1 MRLGLLDLSILLLY
15 LAGVTALG
23 VWLRRGQ
30 RDLRDYFLGGRRMP
44 WWTLGLSIVATETS
58 TLTIIATP
66 AVAFAGNL
74 GFLQVVI
81 GYLVARVLI
90 CLIFI
95 PAYFR
100 GEFYTA
106 YQLIEKRFG
115 ARMKSVAAGTFLIT
129 RALAEGVRVAAV
141 ALVVTVAFGTG
152 EVWSVVI
159 ILLLTLL
166 YTFYGGLKAVIWT
179 DVMQLAIYVGGGI
192 AAFFLLL
199 DRLPGGWAE
208 VTAVAAAHGD
218 KLRVFDFAFDLTRT
232 YTFWSGLLGGTFLTL
247 ASHGTDQLM
256 VQRLLAARNR
266 WDSQRA
272 LLLSGVVVLFQFALF
287 LVIGVMLFAFHQH
300 APLIAAGESADRIFP
315 VFIVREM
322 PAGLAGL
329 LVAAVFAAAMSTTS
343 STLNSLASSTV
354 VDFLGHGR
362 AADPGSSAGL
372 LRVARWTTLA
382 WGVVLLVLGTMNWGP
397 LLEAGLAIASITYGS
412 LLGLFLLGL
421 GLKWATPRGALVG
434 MFAGLAVILYVR
446 FATELPWTWYVLVG
460 TSATFAVGALASL
473 LDNPEK
479 PFGAEAGRD
488 R

>member
-1 MRLGLLDLSILLLY
+1 MRLGALDLSILLLY

-23 VWLRRGQ
+23 VWFRRGQ
-30 RDLRDYFLGGRRMP
+30 RDIRDYFLGGRTTP
-44 WWTLGLSIVATETS
+44 WWALGLSIVATETS
-58 TLTIIATP
+58 TLTIIGTP

-81 GYLVARVLI
+81 GYLVARALI

-115 ARMKSVAAGTFLIT
+115 ARMKSVAAGTFLLT

-141 ALVVTVAFGTG
+141 ALMVTVAFGTG

-166 YTFYGGLKAVIWT
+166 YTFHGGLKAVIWT
-179 DVMQLAIYVGGGI
+179 DVLQLGIYLAGGV
-192 AAFFLLL
+192 AAFLLLL
-199 DRLPGGWAE
+199 DRLPGGWTE
-208 VTAVAAAHGD
+208 VATVAAAHGG
-218 KLRVFDFAFDLTRT
+218 KLGVFDFALDLTRT
-232 YTFWSGLLGGTFLTL
+232 YTFWSGVLGGTFLTL

-266 WDSQRA
+266 SESQKA
-272 LLLSGVVVLFQFALF
+272 LLLSGAVVFFQFALF

-300 APLIAAGESADRIFP
+300 DALLAAGQATDRVFP
-315 VFIVREM
+315 EFIVREM
-322 PAGLAGL
+322 PAGLRGL

-362 AADPGSSAGL
+362 RAEDAERSAGL
-372 LRVARWTTLA
+372 LRLSRWATLG
-382 WGVVLLVLGTMNWGP
+382 WGAVLLVLGTVKWGP

-421 GLKWATPRGALVG
+421 GMRRATARGALAG
-434 MFAGLAVILYVR
+434 MFAGLAVILWVR
-446 FATELPWTWYVLVG
+446 FGTALPWTWYVLVG
-460 TSATFAVGALASL
+460 TSATFTVGALASL
-473 LDNPEK
+473 LDNPKK
-479 PFGAEAGRD
+479 PFGAEAK
-488 R
+488 